1 MNRTVVILP
10 SFFRSIRVRA
20 AQNGSNFLIYGTH
33 IRICQ
38 ALATWMGYSL
48 WLEAEASHFQ
58 EERKRSENEFNN
70 LNYAKILRLSIA
82 LYLLL

>member
-10 SFFRSIRVRA
+10 SSFRSIRVRA
-20 AQNGSNFLIYGTH
+20 AQSGSKFLIYGTH
-33 IRICQ
+33 IRICP

-58 EERKRSENEFNN
+58 EERKRSENKFNN
-70 LNYAKILRLSIA
+70 LNYAKILSIA
-82 LYLLL
+82 L

>member
-1 MNRTVVILP
+1 MNRTAVILP
-10 SFFRSIRVRA
+10 SFFHSIRVRA

-38 ALATWMGYSL
+38 ALATWTGYFL

-58 EERKRSENEFNN
+58 EERKRSENKFNN
-70 LNYAKILRLSIA
+70 LNYAQILRLSIA
-82 LYLLL
+82 L

>member
-1 MNRTVVILP
+1 MNRMVVILP
-10 SFFRSIRVRA
+10 SSFRSIRVRA
-20 AQNGSNFLIYGTH
+20 AQNGSKFLICGTH

-48 WLEAEASHFQ
+48 WLEAEASPFQ
-58 EERKRSENEFNN
+58 EERKRSENKFNN

-82 LYLLL
+82 LYLRV

>member
-1 MNRTVVILP
+1 MNRTVVTLP
-10 SFFRSIRVRA
+10 SSFRSIRVRA
-20 AQNGSNFLIYGTH
+20 AQNGSSFLIYETH

-38 ALATWMGYSL
+38 ALATWTGYFL

-70 LNYAKILRLSIA
+70 LNYAKIYTLKLPIA
-82 LYLLL
+82 L

>member
-1 MNRTVVILP
+1 MNRTAVILP
-10 SFFRSIRVRA
+10 SFFHSIRVRA

-82 LYLLL
+82 LYLIL

>member
-1 MNRTVVILP
+1 MNRTVVTLP
-10 SFFRSIRVRA
+10 SSFRSIRVRA
-20 AQNGSNFLIYGTH
+20 AQNGSRFLIYETH

-70 LNYAKILRLSIA
+70 LDYVKI
-82 LYLLL
+82 